1 MMTAPPPAPV
11 SPAAPDARDAPAL
24 YLASASPRRHAL
36 LAQLGVAFEPLLPG
50 DDEDAEALEAPRPAE
65 DPRKYVLR
73 VTLAKLEAAL
83 ARRAARGLPARPVLV
98 ADTTVALGGRI
109 LGKPGTPEANAEM
122 LRALSGRT
130 HRVMTAVALARGS
143 GTERL
148 LSTSRVTF
156 ARLKPAEI
164 AAYVALGEGL
174 DKAGGYAIQGAAARF
189 VRRVDGSPTGI
200 IGLPL
205 HETAKLLGTL
215 APPGPRAAS

>member
-1 MMTAPPPAPV
+1 MTAPDSARAAPSPGPAP
-11 SPAAPDARDAPAL
+11 AAPAL

-36 LAQLGVAFEPLLPG
+36 LAQLGVAFEPLPPG
-50 DDEDAEALEAPRPAE
+50 EDEDAEALEAPRPAE
-65 DPRKYVLR
+65 DPRKYVVR

-83 ARRAARGLPARPVLV
+83 ARRAARGLPERPVLV

-143 GTERL
+143 STTRL

-156 ARLKPAEI
+156 ARLKAADV

-174 DKAGGYAIQGAAARF
+174 DKAGGYAIQGAAACF

-205 HETAKLLGTL
+205 HETAKLLGSLT
-215 APPGPRAAS
+215 ANRR